1 MEYMEA
7 RTRYTEAKAEQR
19 RLHEEVIRIKERNKP
34 MLDFKKYG
42 SFLSG
47 AFFSADIA
55 CRKLDND
62 MKRVN
67 QKRDDKKKA
76 AQNKFKLINTK
87 KDENDDWVRTPTPD
101 FRLTYRHSL
110 PSRENAR
117 KTFRT
122 SSRA

>member
-34 MLDFKKYG
+34 MLDYKKYILF
-42 SFLSG
+42 SSCAFLLT
-47 AFFSADIA
+47 DIA

-67 QKRDDKKKA
+67 KKRDDRKKA
-76 AQNKFKLINTK
+76 AQNKFKLISTK
-87 KDENDDWVRTPTPD
+87 NDENDDWVRTSTPD
-101 FRLTYRHSL
+101 SRFKYRHSL
-110 PSRENAR
+110 DVLQLLA
-117 KTFRT
+117 
-122 SSRA
+122 A